1 MILTVAGET
10 ESVDFDGFWEV
21 DFDPRLLFGV
31 LSGGGFPDHRAIFA
45 IVGFFNGRAFLKHFR
60 RLDEGRSG
68 VLMSEIFAEV
78 SGAEDFE
85 FIDKD
90 FWRTELD
97 TEFFSSGVWESH
109 VTVSPPIFFPE
120 SDALAKGF
128 SFSIELWVNFGG
140 PFFSRVV
147 FLEFGDATTK
157 FYTLED
163 RGERIVILDRDGI
176 ELVVMAAG
184 AAHGDAH
191 HGGSN
196 CLHDFINPVS
206 ARLPDGGWFA
216 SDGGGWDV
224 RASNQ
229 KPGSFADAELISG
242 ELFGDELIV
251 RGVVVKGANH
261 VVAVKPGIFP
271 VEVGFGAVCFGP
283 ADDVEPMLCPPFSEV
298 SRFELGV
305 KEIGIGFFGVVLES
319 LFKIVNL
326 FGSRRKTGDGD
337 VDALDE

>member
-1 MILTVAGET
+1 M
-10 ESVDFDGFWEV
+10 
-21 DFDPRLLFGV
+21 
-31 LSGGGFPDHRAIFA
+31 
-45 IVGFFNGRAFLKHFR
+45 
-60 RLDEGRSG
+60 
-68 VLMSEIFAEV
+68 
-78 SGAEDFE
+78 
-85 FIDKD
+85 
-90 FWRTELD
+90 
-97 TEFFSSGVWESH
+97 
-109 VTVSPPIFFPE
+109 SPPIFFPE

-157 FYTLED
+157 FHTLED

-191 HGGSN
+191 HGGAN
-196 CLHDFINPVS
+196 CLHDFIDPVS
-206 ARLPDGGWFA
+206 ARLPNGGWFT

-224 RASNQ
+224 WASNQ
-229 KPGSFADAELISG
+229 KPGRFADAELISG
-242 ELFGDELIV
+242 ELLGDELIV
-251 RGVVVKGANH
+251 RGVVVEGANH